1 MKRKKMIKKL
11 AEVPKWLL
19 LALYYKRY
27 ARASRGLISYETL
40 EVLGP
45 EHEFCLVDSELKPLP
60 IVEEV
65 INEYYTK
72 LASFLYLPN
81 SAFRKEFPS
90 QIVELKARK
99 PFKSPELL
107 EETMQKA
114 ILSFLDFLKK
124 KYDAQLLGT
133 GMHPLLGLEE
143 TSVREHDIIAQ
154 ELGKVFPLKRH
165 GWLNIQSFQIN
176 LPYSSEQEA
185 VTLYNML
192 AQLCTYLPAISAAS
206 PICEGQLTPYDD
218 FRLVSYKS
226 KSVEFPSVTGD
237 VIPEYISSFSQFEKE
252 VSDVYSR
259 DLTNAGVSVGDF
271 EEYVNQRGLVFK
283 FKRNALE
290 VRVIDEQECIRSDV
304 ALSCF
309 VRSAIRGLTASDN
322 DVLPHQVLVNDY
334 NSIVK
339 DGLGAETLNPLGKDA
354 KHICQYF
361 LNLAYKYADEN
372 EKRYLWIIQKRIN
385 EGNLSKLIRKR
396 VQNRAQKTTLKEAII
411 SIYSKLAE
419 CVSKNQPYF

>member
-1 MKRKKMIKKL
+1 
-11 AEVPKWLL
+11 
-19 LALYYKRY
+19 
-27 ARASRGLISYETL
+27 
-40 EVLGP
+40 
-45 EHEFCLVDSELKPLP
+45 LVDSELKPLP
-60 IVEEV
+60 IVERV
-65 INEYYTK
+65 INEYYTQ

-90 QIVELKARK
+90 QIVELKVRK

-143 TSVREHDIIAQ
+143 TSAREYDIIAQ

-176 LPYSSEQEA
+176 LPYSSEQET
-185 VTLYNML
+185 VTLHTML
-192 AQLCTYLPAISAAS
+192 VQLCTYLPAISAAS
-206 PICEGQLTPYDD
+206 PICKGQMTPYDD

-226 KSVEFPSVTGD
+226 KSVEFPSVTSD
-237 VIPEYISSFSQFEKE
+237 VIPEYISSFSQYEKD

-259 DLTNAGVSVGDF
+259 DLTNAGVLVGDF
-271 EEYVNQRGLVFK
+271 GEYINQRGIAFK

-304 ALSCF
+304 ALSCL
-309 VRSAIRGLTASDN
+309 VRSTIRGLTASDN
-322 DVLPHQVLVNDY
+322 EVLPHRVLVNDY
-334 NSIVK
+334 NSIVR
-339 DGLGAETLNPLGKDA
+339 DGLEAETLNPLGKDA
-354 KHICQYF
+354 KHVRQYF
-361 LNLAYKYADEN
+361 LNLGYKYADMN
-372 EKRYLWIIQKRIN
+372 EKRYLWIIQKRIK
-385 EGNLSKLIRKR
+385 GWKLI
-396 VQNRAQKTTLKEAII
+396 
-411 SIYSKLAE
+411 
-419 CVSKNQPYF
+419 